1 MPLYEYKCQSCGKVI
16 EVIQSY
22 DAKPP
27 KKCEACGGRLDKL
40 VSRSGFV
47 LKGSGWYQTD
57 YKSGSSATPKPD
69 EGASAAETSAS
80 EKPAAASDA
89 PTKDAPAKE
98 KAPAEKPSRGKQKK

>member
-57 YKSGSSATPKPD
+57 YKSGSSAPSKSD
-69 EGASAAETSAS
+69 EGSSASESSPS
-80 EKPAAASDA
+80 EKPADA
-89 PTKDAPAKE
+89 PAKDAPAKE
-98 KAPAEKPSRGKQKK
+98 KPAPEKPARNKPKK